1 MPGELIVYLMVKRGT
16 ACRYPASLITF
27 FFSIDMKCLLSRTNK
42 NKNLACQPY
51 KNEIINIGWKI
62 CVIR

>member
-1 MPGELIVYLMVKRGT
+1 MVKRGT

-42 NKNLACQPY
+42 KQESGLPTIQ
-51 KNEIINIGWKI
+51 K
-62 CVIR
+62 